1 VPDEDDTAGESDS
14 SLDIHTPLPSL
25 TLRDGLLS
33 PHSKI
38 LPQNIRSDTPVV
50 ATDGNR
56 HPITKSGVFKDE
68 RDTIRR
74 RVRHRDGRLLRGGIG
89 LTTGLGWSDSEDED
103 APSPLTRRLSHLALS
118 RQSSVVSFKS
128 TSRTSHSQPHPLSR
142 SYSGDAK
149 LNSSKSHQNLRRPPL
164 PPTSWQGHGQTVASV
179 LSLNIP
185 EQNPS
190 EPVPIPA
197 RFSEPLSSRVDILAD
212 SQGSDQVRTP
222 SSSSTQSLP
231 GPITPDVMDVP
242 PYSPPAKP
250 WSRDKSLPPIPLS
263 RGPSTASLRPT
274 GSLADIK
281 SRPSKLDTLPPRRP
295 ISSESDL
302 SDSPVLPPHTPKLPH
317 PHTPTRITPR
327 PLRLS
332 ASLGTGLQPGEP
344 VSMQNRVL
352 SYNRQL
358 HDQQRSR
365 ASSGPSS
372 TAPSGQRYSVRS
384 LGSGVSQ
391 HMPRSGSVDLSLSEL
406 GEPRLRP
413 RTGTG
418 MVYKKSS
425 TSLTRAAADVQARS
439 RIRMP
444 SERAAPLVS

>member
-1 VPDEDDTAGESDS
+1 MLIQHPLTFFSF
-14 SLDIHTPLPSL
+14 SLSVH
-25 TLRDGLLS
+25 
-33 PHSKI
+33 
-38 LPQNIRSDTPVV
+38 
-50 ATDGNR
+50 
-56 HPITKSGVFKDE
+56 
-68 RDTIRR
+68 
-74 RVRHRDGRLLRGGIG
+74 
-89 LTTGLGWSDSEDED
+89 SEDED
-103 APSPLTRRLSHLALS
+103 APSPLTKRLSHLALS
-118 RQSSVVSFKS
+118 RQSSVASFKS

-164 PPTSWQGHGQTVASV
+164 PPTSWQDHGQTVAST

-197 RFSEPLSSRVDILAD
+197 RFSEPLSSRVDIQAD
-212 SQGSDQVRTP
+212 SQGNDQVRTP

-242 PYSPPAKP
+242 PYSPPSKP
-250 WSRDKSLPPIPLS
+250 WGRDKSLPPIPLS
-263 RGPSTASLRPT
+263 RGPSTASLRLI
-274 GSLADIK
+274 GSLADMK

-295 ISSESDL
+295 ISSESEL

-317 PHTPTRITPR
+317 PHTPTRTTPR

-332 ASLGTGLQPGEP
+332 ASLGTTGLQPGEP
-344 VSMQNRVL
+344 VSMQNRLL

-358 HDQQRSR
+358 HDQQRAR

-372 TAPSGQRYSVRS
+372 TAPSGQRHSVRS

-444 SERAAPLVS
+444 SERAAPLAS